1 MWRCWKW
8 FIFNGGG
15 GSNFSLFA
23 ICFFTKHN
31 FFFLELENLKM
42 AKKTFAQYFFKITH
56 CLGQRDGVD
65 EAKKCLGDAEKELS
79 HQDYTTLEELVKP
92 HEQWTKARAESA
104 RKAAEYAQ
112 RKEQERVA
120 REVARARINDWFQ
133 TNFDGADDL
142 YHAQFAGILSQDEYA
157 QLKQKH
163 QEQEK
168 ARLEAQEKE
177 KLLAARKDALARLEE
192 CFEADFIGAEN
203 LYCERF
209 AEVLSRSDYDEAK
222 CAFVKNWFEQ
232 NALRPNAQQPNDE
245 QIAAIASINENVLL
259 KARAGSGK
267 TSVVAERTRFLI
279 QHAGIKPD
287 EIMLL
292 AFNKKAAEG
301 ITHRIQ
307 TQCGIGD
314 FNNARTFHSLAW
326 QVAPPAKTPLF
337 DEKGGGVSTAQQK
350 QFVQKLVNGAKNIAF
365 LLRAHVFFRAEIT
378 EMESL
383 GSFLSKEDYYLY
395 RRNHRQATLK
405 GDSVKSLG
413 EKYIG
418 DFLFEHGIAHNYEQV
433 WWWDNRNY
441 RPDFTLNVV
450 GAKKPRVVIE
460 HWGIDEN
467 DSNKQVSDLWDGSWD
482 DYKTQMEEKRAYWKS
497 DSYKR
502 ENVLFLETS
511 IADLR
516 PGREH
521 FEKILCRKLT
531 DAGVV
536 LTKLDNNALAKK
548 VNEIRIGKLTT
559 MFLQFIQRAKNQ
571 RLSPDD
577 VAEKINGLGIG
588 TRPSIFSH
596 MANKIYSD
604 YVRELDKTDSLDFN
618 DLLEHAIDKVQQTKG
633 DCAIPTA
640 DGRSIK
646 INQLKYLMIDEYQ
659 DFSPLFF
666 NLVDAIRRCNPAMK
680 VFCVGD
686 DWQAINA
693 FAGSDLKYFESF
705 DKYIDGA
712 KHLALLTNH
721 RSATSIVDISN
732 RFMAGRGE
740 QSRAYKTEKGE
751 ICKRHTDEIR
761 IERRTD
767 AAHKQ
772 AREFDRRFVAAIKGN
787 HDNTKYSPNKSVMA
801 KTLKAC
807 YTIITDDSNRNK
819 RIAILSKTNSVGFYY
834 ESPAQFKSAL
844 KETCKGHPVYRDFDK
859 LVDAS
864 TTHGYKGRE
873 ADIVI
878 MLFVNDGAYP
888 LIHPDSDLYEILGA
902 TPQKTL
908 DEERRLFYVG
918 LTRAK
923 EKLYL
928 LCESEIESDFLREI
942 TGNHPLDD
950 NDDDYD
956 NDIPF

>member
-1 MWRCWKW
+1 MKVGKSTSATNEITSTYSTYVDDLEACLNPQYDVNDIDKARKW
-8 FIFNGGG
+8 YGI
-15 GSNFSLFA
+15 A
-23 ICFFTKHN
+23 TKM
-31 FFFLELENLKM
+31 LK
-42 AKKTFAQYFFKITH
+42 
-56 CLGQRDGVD
+56 L
-65 EAKKCLGDAEKELS
+65 AEKELS
-79 HQDYTTLEELVKP
+79 PEQYQALV
-92 HEQWTKARAESA
+92 TKITPYQQAKRRQIDRIDAL
-104 RKAAEYAQ
+104 
-112 RKEQERVA
+112 
-120 REVARARINDWFQ
+120 ARIRKCFETDFS
-133 TNFDGADDL
+133 GADDL
-142 YHAQFAGILSQDEYA
+142 YRAQFAGLLSQDEYL
-157 QLKQKH
+157 QLKQEH
-163 QEQEK
+163 LEQK
-168 ARLEAQEKE
+168 NVRLEAQEKE

-192 CFEADFIGAEN
+192 CFEADFIDAEN
-203 LYCERF
+203 LFCERF

-222 CAFVKNWFEQ
+222 CVFVKNWFKQ
-232 NALRPNAQQPNDE
+232 NALRPGAQQPNDE
-245 QIAAIASINENVLL
+245 QIAAIAAVNENVLL

-267 TSVVAERTRFLI
+267 TSVVAGRTRFLI
-279 QHAGIKPD
+279 EHARINPD

-292 AFNKKAAEG
+292 AFNRSAKKEMTKRVQRVYQIMG
-301 ITHRIQ
+301 F
-307 TQCGIGD
+307 D
-314 FNNARTFHSLAW
+314 NAKTFHGLAY
-326 QVAPPAKTPLF
+326 QLVQPNKTPLF
-337 DEKGGGVSTAQQK
+337 DEKGGGVSTAK
-350 QFVQKLVNGAKNIAF
+350 QAQFIQKLVDDAKDLTF
-365 LLRAHVFFRAEIT
+365 LFRMHGFFRDEIN
-378 EMESL
+378 ELESI
-383 GSFLSKEDYYLY
+383 GGFLSPEDRYLFFRNY
-395 RRNHRQATLK
+395 RLLTLNN
-405 GDSVKSLG
+405 DSVKSLG

-418 DFLFEHGIAHNYEQV
+418 DFLFEHDIAHKYEKV
-433 WWWDNRNY
+433 WWWDKRNY
-441 RPDFTLNVV
+441 RPDFTLDWVN
-450 GAKKPRVVIE
+450 AKKPHIVIE

-467 DSNKQVSDLWDGSWD
+467 DSNKHVPDYWDNSWD
-482 DYKTQMEEKRAYWKS
+482 DYKTQMDAKRDYWKR
-497 DSYKR
+497 DGYNTDK
-502 ENVLFLETS
+502 VLFLETS
-511 IADLR
+511 IVDSR

-521 FEKILCRKLT
+521 FEKTLYRKLT

-536 LTKLDNNALAKK
+536 LTKLDKETLARK
-548 VNEIRIGKLTT
+548 VDEIHIAKLTK

-577 VAEKINGLGIG
+577 VAEEIKELGIG
-588 TRPSIFSH
+588 TRPSMFSR
-596 MANKIYSD
+596 MANKIYRD
-604 YVRELDKTDSLDFN
+604 YVRELEKTDKLDFN
-618 DLLEHAIDKVQQTKG
+618 DLLEHAIDKVQRTKG
-633 DCAIPTA
+633 DCSIPTA
-640 DGRSIK
+640 DDRSIK
-646 INQLKYLMIDEYQ
+646 INQIKYLMIDEYQ

-666 NLVDAIRRCNPAMK
+666 NLVDAIRRCNPTMK

-712 KHLALLTNH
+712 KHLALLTNY
-721 RSATSIVDISN
+721 RSATSIVDTSN

-740 QSRAYKTEKGE
+740 QSRAYKTEAGE
-751 ICKRHTDEIR
+751 VCKRHTDEEIR
-761 IERRTD
+761 IERNTDEART
-767 AAHKQ
+767 Q
-772 AREFDRRFVAAIKGN
+772 AREFDRRFVDVIKDKHGN
-787 HDNTKYSPNKSVMA
+787 TNYSANKSVMA

-807 YTIITDDSNRNK
+807 YAIITDDSNRNK
-819 RIAILSKTNSVGFYY
+819 RIAILSRTNIVGFYY

-888 LIHPDSDLYEILGA
+888 LIHPDNDLYEILGA